1 MKPSC
6 AVVLPIRLFGGHER
20 MLLEWLGSAAA
31 QHGLRV
37 QIYCADNDCLLRA
50 CEAAGLGRPIISHPL
65 RGNGIRDF
73 FITWR
78 LLARV
83 PRDVPILF
91 APGALQEAALQWLA
105 AFLRRRRVA
114 GYVPMAYSA
123 RRMRYRGGSVRD
135 WVVGHVVRRV
145 DVWITVSKQQ
155 RDLLIQRWRV
165 RRPVFV
171 VPNRL
176 ALLEQDAP
184 HARIRPGAPLRVL
197 FAGRFDANQ
206 KGLDWL
212 CDRLRARRH
221 AWTGQLRFTFK
232 GQGGFQ
238 AELMRLSRDLGP
250 RHVDVSPWGDVG
262 AAMTKADVLLLPSRF
277 EGLPLVA
284 VEATHY
290 GLPVVA
296 SRDAGVSDLVPP
308 SCLFDFGDDEAML
321 AALKALRDPAM
332 RCAALWHA
340 RERVQQLLSA
350 ASFRQEVD
358 RIVAALDRM
367 GTALET
373 T

>member
-1 MKPSC
+1 MKAYC
-6 AVVLPIRLFGGHER
+6 VVVLPIRLFGGHER
-20 MLLEWLGSAAA
+20 MLLEWLGWATA

-37 QIYCADNDCLLRA
+37 QIYCADNDRLLRA

-65 RGNGIRDF
+65 RGSSILDF
-73 FITWR
+73 FITLR
-78 LLARV
+78 LLARI
-83 PRDVPILF
+83 PRDVPVLF

-123 RRMRYRGGSVRD
+123 RRMRYRGGPVRD

-145 DVWITVSKQQ
+145 DVWITISKHQ
-155 RDLLIQRWRV
+155 RDLLVEHWQV
-165 RRPVFV
+165 KRPVFV

-176 ALLEQDAP
+176 GLLEQDAP
-184 HARIRPGAPLRVL
+184 HPRTRPEAPLRVL

-212 CDRLRARRH
+212 CERLRARRDE
-221 AWTGQLRFTFK
+221 WTGQLRFTFK

-238 AELMRLSRDLGP
+238 AELTRLSRDLGP
-250 RHVDVSPWGDVG
+250 QHVDVSPWGDVG
-262 AAMTKADVLLLPSRF
+262 AAMAKADVLLLPSRF

-284 VEATHY
+284 LEATHY

-296 SRDAGVSDLVPP
+296 SKDAGVADFVPP

-321 AALKALRDPAM
+321 AALKALQDPA
-332 RCAALWHA
+332 RRAAALSHA
-340 RERVQQLLSA
+340 RDRVQRLLSA
-350 ASFRQEVD
+350 ASFRQEVG
-358 RIVAALDRM
+358 RIVAALGRM
-367 GTALET
+367 GSALEAT
-373 T
+373 